1 MSDTTQDGSQSE
13 GPLGER
19 DDAGLLAKILETSL
33 VGITVVDA
41 EGQIFFANRKAE
53 EILGLTKSEINS
65 RVYNDPEWRITTFDG
80 GHFPDE
86 ELPFQKV
93 RDTGKAVED
102 VRHAIVWP
110 DGRTVCLSINASPL
124 TDAGGG
130 FAGMVTSLED
140 VTEAVE
146 TERALLQRQ
155 NRAYK
160 VLSLCNETLI
170 RAADET
176 SLLEEVCRIIV
187 NDGGYRLA
195 WVGYTE
201 KGGGKIVK
209 PVAQCGYEE
218 GYLDVITITWDE
230 TDTGQG
236 PTGTAIRTGQPAHA
250 RNIVSDP
257 AYAPWRDEAL
267 KHGYASSLAL
277 PMIITSHTLGALNI
291 YATEPDAFDP
301 EEERL
306 LLQMA
311 GDLAYGITTLRARE
325 ERKKNLVKLTES
337 ESRYR
342 TLVEHAADGIF
353 IIDSRGKYVDVNQSG
368 LNMLGYSRNEMLE
381 MHVTDIVSRNDM
393 EQTPIKLDLLLAGE
407 TLTTERELVR
417 KDGSIVP
424 VELSTRMMPNGDI
437 LGIQRDISV
446 RKLAERELHDSR
458 EDWRRIFNSIS
469 DPVMILDLDQN
480 ILAANPAAEKNL

>member
-86 ELPFQKV
+86 ELPFQKI

-110 DGRTVCLSINASPL
+110 DDRTVCLSINASPL
-124 TDAGGG
+124 TDANGG
-130 FAGMVTSLED
+130 FTGIVAGIKDISA
-140 VTEAVE
+140 AVE

-267 KHGYASSLAL
+267 KHGYASSLVL
-277 PMIITSHTLGALNI
+277 PMIINSHTLGALNI
-291 YATEPDAFDP
+291 YAAEPDAFDP

-311 GDLAYGITTLRARE
+311 RDLAYGITTLRVRE
-325 ERKKNLVKLTES
+325 EWT
-337 ESRYR
+337 
-342 TLVEHAADGIF
+342 
-353 IIDSRGKYVDVNQSG
+353 
-368 LNMLGYSRNEMLE
+368 RN
-381 MHVTDIVSRNDM
+381 
-393 EQTPIKLDLLLAGE
+393 
-407 TLTTERELVR
+407 
-417 KDGSIVP
+417 
-424 VELSTRMMPNGDI
+424 
-437 LGIQRDISV
+437 
-446 RKLAERELHDSR
+446 LAELKESR
-458 EDWRRIFNSIS
+458 EDWQRIFNSIS
-469 DPVMILDLDQN
+469 DSVMILDLEQN
-480 ILAANPAAEKNL
+480 ILAANPATEKKLELPLDRILGRKCYEVFHLLDESAEGCPFKSLIESGGAVATEEMEMETFVGTFMVTVSPIFDAEGKLSNVLRISRDITDRKLAEEKLRVNWPGLFGQQN

>member
-1 MSDTTQDGSQSE
+1 MHHTTRDSSQSE
-13 GPLGER
+13 GLEAIPT
-19 DDAGLLAKILETSL
+19 DPGLLAKVLKTSP
-33 VGITVVDA
+33 VGITVMDA
-41 EGQIFFANRKAE
+41 GDQVTFANRKAE

-86 ELPFQKV
+86 ELPFQKI

-110 DGRTVCLSINASPL
+110 DDRTVCLSINASPL
-124 TDAGGG
+124 TDANGG
-130 FAGMVTSLED
+130 FTGIVAGIKDISA
-140 VTEAVE
+140 AVE
-146 TERALLQRQ
+146 AERALLQRQ

-160 VLSLCNETLI
+160 VLRLCNETLI
-170 RAADET
+170 CAADET

-201 KGGGKIVK
+201 KGGSKIVK

-277 PMIITSHTLGALNI
+277 PMIINSHTLGALNI
-291 YATEPDAFDP
+291 YAAEPDAFDP

-311 GDLAYGITTLRARE
+311 GDLAYGITTLRVRE
-325 ERKKNLVKLTES
+325 EWTRNLAELK
-337 ESRYR
+337 ESR
-342 TLVEHAADGIF
+342 
-353 IIDSRGKYVDVNQSG
+353 
-368 LNMLGYSRNEMLE
+368 
-381 MHVTDIVSRNDM
+381 
-393 EQTPIKLDLLLAGE
+393 
-407 TLTTERELVR
+407 
-417 KDGSIVP
+417 
-424 VELSTRMMPNGDI
+424 
-437 LGIQRDISV
+437 
-446 RKLAERELHDSR
+446 
-458 EDWRRIFNSIS
+458 
-469 DPVMILDLDQN
+469 
-480 ILAANPAAEKNL
+480 

>member
-86 ELPFQKV
+86 ELPFQKI

-110 DGRTVCLSINASPL
+110 DDRTVCLSINASPL
-124 TDAGGG
+124 TDANGG
-130 FAGMVTSLED
+130 FTGIVAGIKDISA
-140 VTEAVE
+140 AVE

-218 GYLDVITITWDE
+218 GYLDAISITWDE
-230 TDTGQG
+230 TVTGLG

-277 PMIITSHTLGALNI
+277 PMIINSHTLGALNI
-291 YATEPDAFDP
+291 YAAEPDAFDP

-311 GDLAYGITTLRARE
+311 GDLAYGITTLRVRE
-325 ERKKNLVKLTES
+325 EWT
-337 ESRYR
+337 
-342 TLVEHAADGIF
+342 
-353 IIDSRGKYVDVNQSG
+353 
-368 LNMLGYSRNEMLE
+368 RN
-381 MHVTDIVSRNDM
+381 
-393 EQTPIKLDLLLAGE
+393 
-407 TLTTERELVR
+407 
-417 KDGSIVP
+417 
-424 VELSTRMMPNGDI
+424 
-437 LGIQRDISV
+437 
-446 RKLAERELHDSR
+446 LAELKESR
-458 EDWRRIFNSIS
+458 EDWQRIFNSIS
-469 DPVMILDLDQN
+469 DSVMILDLEQN
-480 ILAANPAAEKNL
+480 ILAANPATEKKLELPLDRILGRKCYEVFHLLDESAEGCPFKSLIESGGAVATEEMEMETFVGTFMVTVSPIFDAEGKLSNVLRISRDITDRKLAEEKLRVNWPGLFGQQN